1 MQRKDEPMSRSILLG
16 AATAIA
22 MTAAIPHVPALAQG
36 EADRADSSAIT
47 VYAPLREQ
55 TRRSSS
61 GVGTERVL
69 TSSSSVYYDDL
80 NLHTQWGRDQLDD
93 RIKLAAE
100 QTCDYLEDLYPL
112 DSSSTS
118 SFECV
123 KKAVRDARPQVYLAV
138 ANFDGGYAYNDYCRR
153 PGAALPAARGRMGAG
168 PSLKG
173 PAPVFCVVP
182 ASRQYSRGRD

>member
-47 VYAPLREQ
+47 VCAPRREQ

-100 QTCDYLEDLYPL
+100 QTCDYLDSIYPL
-112 DSSSTS
+112 DSSRSETS
-118 SFECV
+118 DCV
-123 KKAVRDARPQVYLAV
+123 RKAVRDTRPQVYV
-138 ANFDGGYAYNDYCRR
+138 AIASYTDQYAYDDY
-153 PGAALPAARGRMGAG
+153 
-168 PSLKG
+168 
-173 PAPVFCVVP
+173 
-182 ASRQYSRGRD
+182 